1 MFKKSISSNKMN
13 LVYTVI
19 IPVPSPEYFRKILFL
34 MLGSLLML
42 HIFSECLLRYSES
55 KLFLLFAKSVNFN
68 TESNLPTLFNFSLLF
83 LSVSILVII
92 SIISFNRNDP
102 LKIYW
107 LVLAVTFLMM
117 SFDEAAQLH
126 EKLNFVVRSTIPVSG
141 FLFYAWVV
149 PVGIFVIVFGLSYIS
164 FLKRLPLEISG
175 MIILGGSLYIL
186 GAIGLEM
193 IAGNLASADRSAID
207 TIPWRVAMTL
217 EETFEMSGII
227 IFASSLIAYL
237 RLNPNKDDTF

>member
-1 MFKKSISSNKMN
+1 MFKKLITSDQVNF
-13 LVYTVI
+13 VYPVT
-19 IPVPSPEYFRKILFL
+19 IPVLSPKYFRRILFFI
-34 MLGSLLML
+34 LGFLLIL
-42 HIFSECLLRYSES
+42 HFFSEYLLRHSES
-55 KLFLLFAKSVNFN
+55 KVLFVIAKSVNFN
-68 TESNLPTLFNFSLLF
+68 TESNLPTLFNFSLLI
-83 LSVSILVII
+83 LSVLILFMI
-92 SIISFNRNDP
+92 STIAFYRNDP

-107 LVLAVTFLMM
+107 LVLSVIFLLM

-126 EKLNFVVRSTIPVSG
+126 EKLNDVVRSIIPVSG
-141 FLFYAWVV
+141 LLYYAWVV
-149 PVGIFVIVFGLSYIS
+149 PVGIFVIIFGLSYVS

-175 MIILGGSLYIL
+175 MIILGGFLYIL

-193 IAGNLASADRSAID
+193 IAGNLASFDRSAVD

-237 RLNPNKDDTF
+237 RLSPNKGDIL

>member
-1 MFKKSISSNKMN
+1 
-13 LVYTVI
+13 
-19 IPVPSPEYFRKILFL
+19 
-34 MLGSLLML
+34 
-42 HIFSECLLRYSES
+42 
-55 KLFLLFAKSVNFN
+55 
-68 TESNLPTLFNFSLLF
+68 
-83 LSVSILVII
+83 
-92 SIISFNRNDP
+92 
-102 LKIYW
+102 
-107 LVLAVTFLMM
+107 MM

-126 EKLNFVVRSTIPVSG
+126 EKLNVVVRSTIPVSG

-149 PVGIFVIVFGLSYIS
+149 PVGIFVIVFGLSYVS

-175 MIILGGSLYIL
+175 MIVLGGILYIL

-227 IFASSLIAYL
+227 VFASSLIAYL
-237 RLNPNKDDTF
+237 RLNQNKDDTF